1 MNKEE
6 RKPRIGIIPGDPS
19 GIGPELI
26 AKFLCDEEVTTENN
40 VLLIGDRHVF
50 ELGQSQADKS
60 YNLVPVDARSED
72 WIHTPSFAFFENHTI
87 ESEDVVIGEVTLESG
102 LSAMANLNLGLDL
115 IKQGIIEALVFAPF
129 NKEALKLGG
138 LQFQDELH
146 HMKDYLNYD
155 GYITELNTLE
165 GFWTSRVTSHIA
177 LKEVSNAI
185 TEKKIIN
192 AIELIDRTL
201 KRSGVKHPK
210 IAVAALN
217 PHAGDGGNFG
227 TEEIDVISPSV
238 KKAGLKQIAVDGPW
252 PSDTVFLKY
261 TKGEVDAIVTMYH
274 DQGQIALK
282 LMGFD
287 KGVTVLGGI
296 PHPITTPAHGTA
308 FDIAGKGIADIGAFR
323 NAFELAGIMV
333 MNWDQIGG

>member
-1 MNKEE
+1 MKSEK
-6 RKPRIGIIPGDPS
+6 RKPKIGIIHGDPS

-26 AKFLCDEEVTTENN
+26 AKFLCDEEIATQNN

-50 ELGQSQADKS
+50 EMGKDQAEKS
-60 YNLVPVDARSED
+60 YNLVPVDARNQD
-72 WIHTPSFAFFENHTI
+72 WTHIPSFAFYENQTI
-87 ESEDVVIGEVTLESG
+87 EPDEVVIGEVTLESG
-102 LSAMANLNLGLDL
+102 ISAMTNLNLGLDL
-115 IKQGIIEALVFAPF
+115 LKHGIIEALVFAPL

-146 HMKDYLNYD
+146 HMKDYLNFD
-155 GYITELNTLE
+155 GYITELNTLD

-177 LKEVSNAI
+177 LKEVAMAI
-185 TEKKIIN
+185 TEEKIIN

-201 KRSGVKHPK
+201 KRSGVKRPR

-217 PHAGDGGNFG
+217 PHAGDGGNYG
-227 TEEIDVISPSV
+227 TEEIDVIAPSV
-238 KKAGLKQIAVDGPW
+238 KKAGCRQIAVDGPW

-261 TKGEVDAIVTMYH
+261 TRGEVEAIVTMYH

-323 NAFELAGIMV
+323 NAFKLAGTMV
-333 MNWDQIGG
+333 MNWEQTGG

>member
-1 MNKEE
+1 MKA
-6 RKPRIGIIPGDPS
+6 RKPKIGIIPGDPS

-26 AKFLCDEEVTTENN
+26 AKLLCDEEVANQDAH
-40 VLLIGDRHVF
+40 VLLIGDRHVL
-50 ELGQSQADKS
+50 ELGQSQADKF
-60 YNLVPVDARSED
+60 YNLTPVDVWKED
-72 WIHTPSFAFFENHTI
+72 WVHTPSYAFFENTTI
-87 ESEDVVIGEVTLESG
+87 EPEQVVISEVTLESG
-102 LSAMANLNLGLDL
+102 ISAMSNLNLALDL
-115 IKQGIIEALVFAPF
+115 LKQGIIEALVFAPF

-155 GYITELNTLE
+155 GYITELNTLN

-177 LKEVSNAI
+177 LKEVSDAI
-185 TEKKIIN
+185 TEQRVIN
-192 AIELIDRTL
+192 SIELIDRTL
-201 KRSGVKHPK
+201 KRSGVKRPR

-227 TEEIDVISPSV
+227 REEIDVIKPSV
-238 KKAGLKQIAVDGPW
+238 KKAELKQIAVDGPW

-274 DQGQIALK
+274 DQGQIAIK

-287 KGVTVLGGI
+287 QGVTVLGGI
-296 PHPITTPAHGTA
+296 PHPITTAAHGTA
-308 FDIAGKGIADIGAFR
+308 FDITGKGIADLGAFR
-323 NAFELAGIMV
+323 NAFELAGTMV
-333 MNWDQIGG
+333 MHWDQIDD

>member
-1 MNKEE
+1 MKV
-6 RKPRIGIIPGDPS
+6 RKPKIGIIPGDPS

-26 AKFLCDEEVTTENN
+26 AKLLCYEEVANQDAH
-40 VLLIGDRHVF
+40 VLLIGDQHVL
-50 ELGQSQADKS
+50 ELGQSQADKF
-60 YNLVPVDARSED
+60 YNLTPVDVWNED
-72 WIHTPSFAFFENHTI
+72 WVHTPSYAFFENTTI
-87 ESEDVVIGEVTLESG
+87 EPEQVVIREVTLESG
-102 LSAMANLNLGLDL
+102 ISAMSNLNLALDL
-115 IKQGIIEALVFAPF
+115 LKQGIIEALVFAPF

-155 GYITELNTLE
+155 GYITELNTLN

-177 LKEVSNAI
+177 LKEVSDAI
-185 TEKKIIN
+185 TEQRVIN
-192 AIELIDRTL
+192 SIELIDRTL
-201 KRSGVKHPK
+201 KRSGVKRPR

-227 TEEIDVISPSV
+227 REEIDVIKPSV
-238 KKAGLKQIAVDGPW
+238 KKAELKQIAVDGPW

-274 DQGQIALK
+274 DQGQIAIK

-287 KGVTVLGGI
+287 QGVTVLGGI
-296 PHPITTPAHGTA
+296 PHPITTAAHGTA
-308 FDIAGKGIADIGAFR
+308 FDIAGKGIADLGAFR
-323 NAFELAGIMV
+323 NAFELAGTMV
-333 MNWDQIGG
+333 MHWDQIDD